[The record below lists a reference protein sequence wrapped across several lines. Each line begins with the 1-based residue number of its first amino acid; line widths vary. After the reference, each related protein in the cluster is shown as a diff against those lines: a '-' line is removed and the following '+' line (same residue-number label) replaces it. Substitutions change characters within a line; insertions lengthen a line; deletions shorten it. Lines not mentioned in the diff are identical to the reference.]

1 MIELRGVTKR
11 FGQNFAIKNLSFAS
25 EGNEFVVIVGPAGAG
40 KSTTLRLVA
49 GIMKPNYGEIYFNG
63 NMVNDIPPE
72 RRNVSMA
79 FENYV
84 LYSHLTNYNN
94 LAFPLRAKK
103 VPEAQIRE
111 RVLRMANVL
120 GIENELD
127 RKPGFLSGGQRQR
140 VALGRCLIREAD
152 VFLLDEPISH
162 LDARL
167 KIHMRSELKNIC
179 AEKNATVVHVT
190 HDYREAMSLAD
201 RMIVLNQGV
210 LMQMGSPQDVYH
222 RPDNEFVAHFV
233 GDPPMSFIDARLEQ
247 QDSQLKFVLEN
258 SEYSIPVA
266 QDFNSSMAAKAGTLR
281 VGLRANCTTL
291 SQTKNADHTVPGKV
305 YLIESQGHRRLVSVK
320 LDKAIVRIIVPYDQ
334 DWEIGQQTWL
344 RVQADYLHV
353 FADGKAIYHPDECN
367 VIQRRA

>member
-49 GIMKPNYGEIYFNG
+49 GIMKPNYGEIYFNA

-103 VPEAQIRE
+103 VPEPQIRE
-111 RVLRMANVL
+111 RVLRMAHVL

-233 GDPPMSFIDARLEQ
+233 GDPPMSFIDASLQQ
-247 QDSQLKFVLEN
+247 QDGQLKFVLEN
-258 SEYSIPVA
+258 TECSIPVA
-266 QDFNSSMAAKAGTLR
+266 QDFNSALATNAATIRL
-281 VGLRANCTTL
+281 GLRANCTTL
-291 SQTKNADHTVPGKV
+291 AQSKNADHTVPGKV

-320 LDKAIVRIIVPYDQ
+320 LEKAIVRIIVPYDQ

>member
-11 FGQNFAIKNLSFAS
+11 FGQNFAIKNLSFTS